1 MELVVVE
8 YMRLYSPNGGDIYT
22 LCVSVF
28 GCLQKNLCIDNI
40 IIYLLLYCLQTPRTM
55 RRTIMKWNR
64 VGITKGIL
72 ITLLILVSCQYLV
85 NVLIYKTPL
94 LTLNGL
100 ENSLKAIMNQS
111 NESTTLRQL
120 FATRVNPLRPER
132 CPYISP
138 KLSKWLMYS
147 WDLHYYKCR
156 YVWLMTPSQDDR
168 ATCLV
173 SEKI

>member
-1 MELVVVE
+1 MIELVVVE
-8 YMRLYSPNGGDIYT
+8 YMRLYSPNGGDIYK
-22 LCVSVF
+22 LCARVL
-28 GCLQKNLCIDNI
+28 GYLQKNLCINNI
-40 IIYLLLYCLQTPRTM
+40 IIYLLLYRLQISRTM

-120 FATRVNPLRPER
+120 FATRVNPLRLER

-138 KLSKWLMYS
+138 KLSK
-147 WDLHYYKCR
+147 
-156 YVWLMTPSQDDR
+156 
-168 ATCLV
+168 
-173 SEKI
+173 